1 MVGSK
6 APALLVE
13 KWLKGEPVESF
24 VEGQVYLVDFWSTGC
39 FPCIE
44 SIPHLSELQ
53 ARYQEKLIVIGV
65 SIREGGED
73 NREYGEETTRRVQD
87 FLHKLGDK
95 ANFRF
100 ALDGPKRL
108 CDLNWMEA
116 SGNAAIPTSFLVD
129 QQGRIAHIGHPAS
142 KNTRETIDKLL
153 ADEWD
158 IEKARERFIAKFL
171 EEKEFKKGRALVE
184 AGKFEEG
191 MAVFDALVIK
201 SESWKNTVL
210 FETFPVIHGRARYDQ
225 ALEVVP
231 ELLNGPAN
239 DSLSVLYVIAD
250 LIAKMPEQDRQAAL
264 PLAMRAAKRSVEI
277 NSDNYPGPYDLLARI
292 QWISGD
298 RQSAIENQRKAI
310 EVCQPEHRHNFEPK
324 LQEYLSDSESK

>member
-1 MVGSK
+1 
-6 APALLVE
+6 
-13 KWLKGEPVESF
+13 
-24 VEGQVYLVDFWSTGC
+24 
-39 FPCIE
+39 
-44 SIPHLSELQ
+44 
-53 ARYQEKLIVIGV
+53 
-65 SIREGGED
+65 
-73 NREYGEETTRRVQD
+73 
-87 FLHKLGDK
+87 
-95 ANFRF
+95 
-100 ALDGPKRL
+100 
-108 CDLNWMEA
+108 MEA

-210 FETFPVIHGRARYDQ
+210 FETFQLSMAGARYDQ

-324 LQEYLSDSESK
+324 LQEYLSDRNRSRF